1 MISVEFDMP
10 ELTQPRTTVPE
21 IAMSFS
27 DKRFPYG
34 PFVSHETP
42 REYLQNYYLL
52 HGMEDLLVLNTTVE
66 DLSKISTES
75 GRDRWRLTL
84 RKHNMDRD
92 VDEWWQEAFDA
103 VIIANGQFS
112 VPYVCL
118 ELPLFFT

>member
-1 MISVEFDMP
+1 MICVEFDMP

-75 GRDRWRLTL
+75 GRYRWRLTL
-84 RKHNMDRD
+84 RKHNMDQD
-92 VDEWWQEAFDA
+92 VDEWWQEVFDA

-118 ELPLFFT
+118 KLPLFFT